1 MFFLQIATVALTLAL
16 EPTKLPEMQQYK
28 VPMKLKARDKRQK
41 ENIKFH
47 ANKTKPTSYR
57 KFFVGQPVLIL
68 KQEKGKI
75 LQNFE
80 NKVYKVI
87 SQNHTSLKLQSESG
101 EQTVSHKLDVPGR
114 NLRNRQAIKMPVR
127 FRNGEK

>member
-1 MFFLQIATVALTLAL
+1 M
-16 EPTKLPEMQQYK
+16 
-28 VPMKLKARDKRQK
+28 
-41 ENIKFH
+41 
-47 ANKTKPTSYR
+47 
-57 KFFVGQPVLIL
+57 GQPVLIL

-87 SQNHTSLKLQSESG
+87 SQNHTSFKFQSESG
-101 EQTVSHKLDVPGR
+101 DIRYRSVCHVRPYYAPCLDKPTVSHKLDVPGR
-114 NLRNRQAIKMPVR
+114 NLRNRLAIKMPVR